1 MAMSN
6 SPSIVNNGL
15 IFHYDMNNPKS
26 YVGPPLTNILPNGI
40 NAGYPTSPTGWATY
54 NTNQY
59 GSGAYF
65 SIGTITGISG
75 NIITCPGHPLRTYDV
90 VNPQTTGG
98 GVTGGTNYLVRK
110 WDANSFSLYAYD
122 GTQDSTDIFQTHV
135 NLNSD
140 NRIAVS
146 SGVTNMWW
154 GAPHLPNSG
163 IMKQIVTNGFQYK
176 GRIHDCLRIHW
187 YRADGVTDGM
197 AYGNEPTITS
207 GQTYTISF
215 YHRAATPNCVGYS
228 ASINRYTSGE
238 YTGTTFTV
246 GKNWQKCSYT
256 FTTGTSGTTYFYWF
270 NNNMPAQSAFDIAE
284 VMIYQGSGSSEYVT
298 SGSTRSSTQAV
309 LDLTNTN
316 TITASSLTYNSD
328 GTFSFNGS
336 SSYINAGSLNLQRD
350 FTLEAWVKMNDN
362 ASFGIFGQGV
372 YAGNQ
377 GLHILYTSGSRGMIY
392 GMYGNDNDYQDNYR
406 PSNNVWYHWVF
417 TYNHSTY
424 VKQFY
429 ANGVLQTPGSSVQN
443 QYSGSGQ
450 FNIGAI
456 YSAATSPANGI
467 ISSARMYSSVLSSA
481 EVQQNFNAQRG
492 RYGV

>member
-6 SPSIVNNGL
+6 SPSLVTNGL
-15 IFHYDMNNPKS
+15 IFHYDMYNPKC

-40 NAGYPTSPTGWATY
+40 YAGYPTSPTGWATY

-59 GSGAYF
+59 GSGNYF
-65 SIGTITGISG
+65 SIGTITGVSG

-122 GTQDSTDIFQTHV
+122 STQDSTDIFQTHV

-163 IMKQIVTNGFQYK
+163 IFKQTITNGFQYK
-176 GRIHDCLRIHW
+176 DRVHDCIRIHW
-187 YRADGVTDGM
+187 YRPDGVQDGM
-197 AYGNEPTITS
+197 AYGNEPTITA

-256 FTTGTSGTTYFYWF
+256 FTAGQSGTTYFYWF
-270 NNNMPAQSAFDIAE
+270 NNNMPARSAFDMSEI
-284 VMIYQGSGSSEYVT
+284 MIYQGSGSSEYVT
-298 SGSTRSSTQAV
+298 SGSTRSSAQAV
-309 LDLTNTN
+309 FDLTGQN

-336 SSYINAGSLNLQRD
+336 SNYIDCGNATVLQQSAAI
-350 FTLEAWVKMNDN
+350 TMSAWVYPTSWSGLGNIMSKN
-362 ASFGIFGQGV
+362 ANSGYRFRLDSSAGALWWYVSGNAIQG
-372 YAGNQ
+372 GNCPLNTWSHCIVTGDLS
-377 GLHILYTSGSRGMIY
+377 GLKA
-392 GMYGNDNDYQDNYR
+392 
-406 PSNNVWYHWVF
+406 
-417 TYNHSTY
+417 Y
-424 VKQFY
+424 V
-429 ANGVLQTPGSSVQN
+429 NGVLVASNSTAFTPSAPA
-443 QYSGSGQ
+443 SGNLYVGTLG
-450 FNIGAI
+450 GAEYFQGKI
-456 YSAATSPANGI
+456 ATASLYNRALSA
-467 ISSARMYSSVLSSA
+467 L

-492 RYGV
+492 RYGL